1 MATKSRKR
9 HAPITDTDSDESLT
23 ASQSQSKSSVP
34 KKPYVPRFL
43 IIHSEV
49 EGKDISLLSPF
60 LIEKA
65 IMSIAGEPKSIKNLR
80 SGDLLIQCTKQ
91 PHETNLLKMK
101 SFCGL
106 KCTVKPHKSLNTS
119 RGIVRCPALSKQS
132 CEHILEFMG
141 EQGVTDVRRINVHR
155 DGALKPT
162 NTFVFTFDSPVL
174 PAIVRIGFIQAKID
188 VYIPNPLRCYKCQ
201 VFGHHE
207 NKCGRQAICV
217 NCSMPEHCASGQCQ
231 RPAKCANCSGDHSAN
246 SKDCPQWE
254 KERKILKIKCE
265 NNLSFPEARKQF
277 EQFYQARTYASAV
290 KPGTCNKPTETDNKT
305 TQTDD
310 SFTEYLKQQQQEKQ
324 KEPAKGKPQEK
335 STSSSL
341 P

>member
-101 SFCGL
+101 TFCGL
-106 KCTVKPHKSLNTS
+106 KCTVTPHKSLNTS
-119 RGIVRCPALSKQS
+119 KGIVRCPALSKQS

-174 PAIVRIGFIQAKID
+174 PANVKIGFIQAKVD

-201 VFGHHE
+201 VFGHYE

-265 NNLSFPEARKQF
+265 NNLSKLV
-277 EQFYQARTYASAV
+277 S
-290 KPGTCNKPTETDNKT
+290 NSNN
-305 TQTDD
+305 
-310 SFTEYLKQQQQEKQ
+310 FTKLGHMQV
-324 KEPAKGKPQEK
+324 
-335 STSSSL
+335 L
-341 P
+341 

>member
-1 MATKSRKR
+1 
-9 HAPITDTDSDESLT
+9 
-23 ASQSQSKSSVP
+23 
-34 KKPYVPRFL
+34 
-43 IIHSEV
+43 
-49 EGKDISLLSPF
+49 
-60 LIEKA
+60 
-65 IMSIAGEPKSIKNLR
+65 MSIAGEPKSIKNLR

-106 KCTVKPHKSLNTS
+106 RCTVKPHKSLNTS
-119 RGIVRCPALSKQS
+119 KGIVRCPALSKQS

-174 PAIVRIGFIQAKID
+174 SANVKIGFIQAKVD

-246 SKDCPQWE
+246 SKDCLQWE

-277 EQFYQARTYASAV
+277 EQFYQARTNACAV
-290 KPGTCNKPTETDNKT
+290 KPGTCNKSTVNDNKT

-310 SFTEYLKQQQQEKQ
+310 SFTEYLKQQAQEKQ

-341 P
+341 PGPALKPTTLEMIRKEGEKKEKEKLKKQEKDEIRKHIIKKKNKKKKKKQKKQY

>member
-91 PHETNLLKMK
+91 PHEANLLKMK
-101 SFCGL
+101 TFCGL
-106 KCTVKPHKSLNTS
+106 KCSVKPHKSLNTS
-119 RGIVRCPALSKQS
+119 KGIVRCPALSKQS
-132 CEHILEFMG
+132 CEHILEFMD

-174 PAIVRIGFIQAKID
+174 PANVKIGFIQAKVD
-188 VYIPNPLRCYKCQ
+188 VYISQIHLDVINVKCL
-201 VFGHHE
+201 
-207 NKCGRQAICV
+207 ATT
-217 NCSMPEHCASGQCQ
+217 
-231 RPAKCANCSGDHSAN
+231 
-246 SKDCPQWE
+246 
-254 KERKILKIKCE
+254 KISVADK
-265 NNLSFPEARKQF
+265 R
-277 EQFYQARTYASAV
+277 YASTAV
-290 KPGTCNKPTETDNKT
+290 CLNIAHLASVKDLPSVPTAQVIILL
-305 TQTDD
+305 TQKIARNGRKREK
-310 SFTEYLKQQQQEKQ
+310 FLK
-324 KEPAKGKPQEK
+324 
-335 STSSSL
+335 
-341 P
+341 